1 MDNRSQLGDYQD
13 KEPSPENTVPVLDAV
28 PEPQN
33 APSRRENP
41 VLVAVLTAGWVLSA
55 LLLAIYGY
63 FWSLL
68 EKIVSFW
75 RDPY

>member
-1 MDNRSQLGDYQD
+1 MDNRSQLGDYAD
-13 KEPSPENTVPVLDAV
+13 KEPAPENTVPVFDAV
-28 PEPQN
+28 SEPEI
-33 APSRRENP
+33 APTKRENP
-41 VLVAVLTAGWVLSA
+41 VVVAILTAGWALSA
-55 LLLAIYGY
+55 FLLGIYGY

>member
-1 MDNRSQLGDYQD
+1 MDNRSQLGDYED

-33 APSRRENP
+33 SPSRRENP

-55 LLLAIYGY
+55 LLLSIYGY

>member
-1 MDNRSQLGDYQD
+1 MDNRSQLGDYAD
-13 KEPSPENTVPVLDAV
+13 KEPAPENTLPVFDAV
-28 PEPQN
+28 P
-33 APSRRENP
+33 APEKRPSIRENP
-41 VLVAVLTAGWVLSA
+41 VVVAILTLGWVVSA
-55 LLLAIYGY
+55 LLLGIYGY